1 MEFLKVKSV
10 YGTLVSPQFLQI
22 LAILCVA
29 VYVPLCMIRKI
40 EKLSWSLLL
49 ADVLILIT
57 FVAILV
63 YTTIYLSDNNGNFGP
78 NT

>member
-1 MEFLKVKSV
+1 
-10 YGTLVSPQFLQI
+10 
-22 LAILCVA
+22 
-29 VYVPLCMIRKI
+29 MIRKI

-49 ADVLILIT
+49 ADVLILFT

-78 NT
+78 KT